1 MAEINKIIK
10 DEKLEELK
18 RKYKECKEKKKE
30 FMRTHDYQG
39 HYLNK
44 EAPEKYFESGQLDE
58 YFTNWDEFNR
68 LSKEYEDSRH
78 ELSFYNAFLEFSPIK
93 SVIDSLKEE
102 IGFVATE
109 DRFAY
114 EFNNEGDMFFLAFDF
129 HHYTTDRSLYEYC
142 TLSGCIT
149 YDSDGHIY
157 FFEKE
162 KSEKSG
168 CSTAKETGI
177 YGIHFYEQKF
187 FDKDYMY
194 IYNDYT
200 NTRLFK
206 LVNGKYELIHTFEP
220 CHITTTPELWKKKLL
235 IIGNS
240 KVYNVEE
247 NRFIDINS
255 KGVLKTGYSFGNLVT
270 DSHYRKDINQELDV
284 EQQSVMSKYLID
296 NNLLLSEY
304 SFDVDYK
311 NYGRS
316 CKCICF
322 VDLDGHISSKLYL
335 IFDNDLSCIEFDV
348 TDETYDEVLAAA
360 KEYSLRELKKYV
372 ERKLAFERSE
382 ANRKKEITLLN
393 QKKLLE
399 RMRLIPSDAGVDP
412 KTITLHPKEEK

>member
-1 MAEINKIIK
+1 MAEINKIIE
-10 DEKLEELK
+10 DERLEELK

-44 EAPEKYFESGQLDE
+44 EALEMYFESGQLDKF
-58 YFTNWDEFNR
+58 FTNWDEFNR

-102 IGFVATE
+102 IGFVTTE

-114 EFNNEGDMFFLAFDF
+114 ELYNEEDMFFLAFEF
-129 HHYTTDRSLYEYC
+129 YHYTTDRSLYKFNS
-142 TLSGCIT
+142 LSGCIA

-157 FFEKE
+157 LSEKK
-162 KSEKSG
+162 KSEG
-168 CSTAKETGI
+168 ESTAKETGI
-177 YGIHFYEQKF
+177 YGIGYYKQKF

-194 IYNDYT
+194 TCDNYT
-200 NTRLFK
+200 NAKLFK
-206 LVNGKYELIHTFEP
+206 LVNGKYELIHTFDSGY
-220 CHITTTPELWKKKLL
+220 ITTTPELWKKKIL

-247 NRFIDINS
+247 NRFININS

-270 DSHYRKDINQELDV
+270 DSSYREDINQELDV

-335 IFDNDLSCIEFDV
+335 IFDNDLSCIEFDI

-399 RMRLIPSDAGVDP
+399 RMRLIPSDEGVDP